1 MLLTWKNPC
10 FRHELAIQALQ
21 TGDQDDSLGPEKKEV
36 DQNLVI
42 ENQMVELGL
51 TQQVKREL
59 SDITVSVLIWWC
71 IIFSDFGGWYPSA
84 KFKYISNHAAIN
96 KWIWIKYQIKSTPV
110 SRKFKVRQIS
120 YTPNIIRLQ
129 YLSIYMYL

>member
-1 MLLTWKNPC
+1 MKISNLNHDRYHLLLTWKNPC

-51 TQQVKREL
+51 TQQVEGEL
-59 SDITVSVLIWWC
+59 SDITVNVLNLVMCYFLVPLVVDI
-71 IIFSDFGGWYPSA
+71 PL
-84 KFKYISNHAAIN
+84 
-96 KWIWIKYQIKSTPV
+96 
-110 SRKFKVRQIS
+110 
-120 YTPNIIRLQ
+120 PN
-129 YLSIYMYL
+129 

>member
-59 SDITVSVLIWWC
+59 SDITVNVLIWWC
-71 IIFSDFGGWYPSA
+71 IIFSDFGGWYPLA
-84 KFKYISNHAAIN
+84 KFKYIANHAAIN
-96 KWIWIKYQIKSTPV
+96 KWIWI
-110 SRKFKVRQIS
+110 
-120 YTPNIIRLQ
+120 
-129 YLSIYMYL
+129 